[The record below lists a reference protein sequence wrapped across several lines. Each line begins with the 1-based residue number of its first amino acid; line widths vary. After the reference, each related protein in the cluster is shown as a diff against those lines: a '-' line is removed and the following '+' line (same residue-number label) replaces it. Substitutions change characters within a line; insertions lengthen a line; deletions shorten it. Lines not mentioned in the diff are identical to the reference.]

1 MAIANQMEKT
11 MFDIGNISLT
21 NPTSNTNSTSANQ
34 NNSTESVGGKLGE
47 DQFLSL
53 LVSQLKNQDPL
64 KPVENTEFISQLATF
79 SSLEKLT
86 SIENILKDRLTPAS
100 AGSSV

>member
-1 MAIANQMEKT
+1 
-11 MFDIGNISLT
+11 MFDTGNISLT
-21 NPTSNTNSTSANQ
+21 SPTSNTNSMSGHD
-34 NNSTESVGGKLGE
+34 SKTESVRGEMGE

-64 KPVENTEFISQLATF
+64 NPVENTEFISQLATF

-86 SIENILKDRLTPAS
+86 SIENILKDRLAPA
-100 AGSSV
+100 ATGSSEQPHQQFIV